1 MANSRD
7 LKNINT
13 FLVNIDL
20 SIAKLQCNVNS
31 FFHNLQELD
40 KGELEIVT
48 KLGSWSAF
56 MDEMAKYWTKA
67 WREYIGVQF
76 EELS

>member
-1 MANSRD
+1 
-7 LKNINT
+7 
-13 FLVNIDL
+13 
-20 SIAKLQCNVNS
+20 
-31 FFHNLQELD
+31 LQELD